1 MKAHLERCRDYANKK
16 RVQDKDNSLD
26 LDDAKVDGKNL
37 KDALNALSSALS
49 VLRKLEG
56 SFKTVQLA
64 NLIDT
69 AYNLLLLTLKC
80 RQVKYEFLRLQ
91 LERSITG
98 SLLSGGG
105 IINRNS
111 ANFLTTSTSFAAV
124 QR

>member
-49 VLRKLEG
+49 VLRKLER
-56 SFKTVQLA
+56 SFKTVELA

-80 RQVKYEFLRLQ
+80 RQVKYEFLRLR
-91 LERSITG
+91 LERSIT
-98 SLLSGGG
+98 SRHSDESG
-105 IINRNS
+105 
-111 ANFLTTSTSFAAV
+111 
-124 QR
+124 